1 MPRNNRS
8 RRKRQQPK
16 VRHPESVRPTNV
28 RRGRP
33 AKVECVQVRSQ
44 LRQEPDVRRI
54 ARAVIR
60 LALDEA
66 RARQHRD
73 EAEARS

>member
-8 RRKRQQPK
+8 RHKRQQPK
-16 VRHPESVRPTNV
+16 GRHPESARPRNA
-28 RRGRP
+28 RGGRP
-33 AKVECVQVRSQ
+33 GKVECVQVRSQ

-73 EAEARS
+73 EAETQS